1 MTEPPTTTPHS
12 RRARQLLQLRLL
24 RRNRMK
30 KPKPASPP
38 TPPNTPS
45 NETLWAAPAELPSD
59 LDTPSTPTHSN
70 TELWAAPAMPPT
82 PSPLSLSTR
91 TSPDSP
97 MTPHYQRNQRFAQ
110 LRLLRHNRLRKKDKS
125 TCLLSSAD
133 QPQTSAPTPG
143 YPTPTNISFN
153 TSLSPIYMT
162 HTQTPPQPLL
172 TPPTYKPQNPDP
184 TPNTTLNLTY
194 IHDPLNEL
202 LNETSSYANQTH
214 MNETQPHTP
223 INLNDTHIPLFCLH

>member
-1 MTEPPTTTPHS
+1 MQE
-12 RRARQLLQLRLL
+12 Q
-24 RRNRMK
+24 
-30 KPKPASPP
+30 
-38 TPPNTPS
+38 
-45 NETLWAAPAELPSD
+45 SD

-70 TELWAAPAMPPT
+70 TELWAAPAIPPT
-82 PSPLSLSTR
+82 PSPLSFSTR
-91 TSPDSP
+91 TS
-97 MTPHYQRNQRFAQ
+97 
-110 LRLLRHNRLRKKDKS
+110 LLL
-125 TCLLSSAD
+125 TAD

-172 TPPTYKPQNPDP
+172 TPPTYKPQNPDL

-223 INLNDTHIPLFCLH
+223 TNLNDTHIPLFCLH